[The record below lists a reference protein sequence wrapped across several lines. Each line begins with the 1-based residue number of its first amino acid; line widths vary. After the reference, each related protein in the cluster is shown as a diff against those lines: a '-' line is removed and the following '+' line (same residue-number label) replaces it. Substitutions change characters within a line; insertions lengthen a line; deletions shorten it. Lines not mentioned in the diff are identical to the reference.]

1 MIGFLK
7 GLLIS
12 QTLKSL
18 LLEAGGVGYEVQVS
32 SLTSQRFKK
41 GSFVSLWIY
50 TSLRQDSLELYGFS
64 SLKEK
69 ELFLSLLKVKGIGP
83 KMALLILGSC
93 SLEQFIRMISEENI
107 KALSALPKIGKK
119 TAQQIVLSLKE
130 KISDTLVGSSSTSP
144 YGEKLFF
151 ALENLG
157 FHASEIR
164 EVLGKIKWEE
174 DLKKDLKQALFF
186 LKSSPK
192 HLTGRPME

>member
-12 QTLKSL
+12 QTLKGL

-32 SLTSQRFKK
+32 SLTSQQFKK

-93 SLEQFIRMISEENI
+93 SLKQFIRMISEENI

-151 ALENLG
+151 TLENLG

-192 HLTGRPME
+192 H